1 VPTTTTTTTT
11 PTTTTTVP
19 PGPQPFAADSFTRS
33 LAGSLGTAD
42 LGGTWVVLGPPA
54 NVAVDGAT
62 GRITMVAP
70 ATGMAAFVPA
80 TGTSNEV
87 HLRFRA
93 DKPATGGG
101 VFASVVTRRVG
112 AADYRAKVRLLANGS
127 VQLILNR
134 AEGSEVVLAAVTVP
148 GLTVGPATV
157 LRVRAQAIGTSPTTV
172 RAKVWLD
179 GTPEPPSW
187 QLSATDSSAALQAPG
202 TVGIVTYLSG
212 SATNAPVTVIV
223 DDLWAAPAV

>member
-1 VPTTTTTTTT
+1 
-11 PTTTTTVP
+11 
-19 PGPQPFAADSFTRS
+19 
-33 LAGSLGTAD
+33 LGTAD
-42 LGGTWVVLGPPA
+42 RGGVWSAVGPAA
-54 NVAVDGAT
+54 NLAVDGSA
-62 GRITMVAP
+62 GRIAMGSPGSGMTVAL
-70 ATGMAAFVPA
+70 GA
-80 TGTSNEV
+80 TGTSNDV
-87 HLRFRA
+87 RATLRA
-93 DKPATGGG
+93 DKPATGG
-101 VFASVVTRRVG
+101 RVG
-112 AADYRAKVRLLANGS
+112 AADYRAKVRLLAGGS
-127 VQLILNR
+127 VQLIVNR
-134 AEGSEVVLAAVTVP
+134 VQAGEVVLAAVTVP

>member
-1 VPTTTTTTTT
+1 
-11 PTTTTTVP
+11 
-19 PGPQPFAADSFTRS
+19 
-33 LAGSLGTAD
+33 LGTAD
-42 LGGTWVVLGPPA
+42 RGGVWSAVGPAA
-54 NVAVDGAT
+54 NLAVDGSA
-62 GRITMVAP
+62 GRIAMGSPGSGMTVAL
-70 ATGMAAFVPA
+70 GA
-80 TGTSNEV
+80 TGTSNDV
-87 HLRFRA
+87 RATLRA

-101 VFASVVTRRVG
+101 VFVSVVARRVG
-112 AADYRAKVRLLANGS
+112 AADYRAKVRLLAGGS
-127 VQLILNR
+127 VQLIVNR
-134 AEGSEVVLAAVTVP
+134 VQAGEVVLAAVTVP